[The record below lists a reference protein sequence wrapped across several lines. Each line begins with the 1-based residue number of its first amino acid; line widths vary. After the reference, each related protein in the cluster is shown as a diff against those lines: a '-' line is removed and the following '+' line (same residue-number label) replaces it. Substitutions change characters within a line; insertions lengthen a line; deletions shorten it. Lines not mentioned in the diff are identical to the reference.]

1 VGNCAVR
8 RSRVAP
14 SVTASV
20 LQDRSD
26 LARRLAGWV
35 ERFSPGAGQG
45 MKKVLMETK
54 RRLVALAVLALLLVG
69 EATPALAQSYDTTGA
84 PEELPYRA
92 GEPVPLG
99 YHLEQSPRGDTVA
112 AGSVL
117 FGLSYGVAVAVG
129 ASDGFQNK
137 KGYLLL
143 PLLGPLLTA
152 TTRKG
157 TRPGTVNLAVIFEAA
172 TDIALQ
178 GYGLGL
184 VLREELRPRPRLLR
198 DAKLRLSVSP
208 ELARDF
214 LGFSLT
220 GEL

>member
-1 VGNCAVR
+1 
-8 RSRVAP
+8 
-14 SVTASV
+14 
-20 LQDRSD
+20 
-26 LARRLAGWV
+26 
-35 ERFSPGAGQG
+35 
-45 MKKVLMETK
+45 MELT
-54 RRLVALAVLALLLVG
+54 RRLVALAVPALLLVG
-69 EATPALAQSYDTTGA
+69 EATPANAQSNEASGA
-84 PEELPYRA
+84 PEELTYHA
-92 GEPVPLG
+92 GEQVPLG
-99 YHLEQSPRGDTVA
+99 YHLEQGPRGDTVA

-117 FGLSYGVAVAVG
+117 FGISYGVAVAVG
-129 ASDGFQNK
+129 ASDGFENE

-143 PLLGPLLTA
+143 PLFGPLLTA

-157 TRPGTVNLAVIFEAA
+157 TRPGAVDLAVIFEAG

-184 VLREELRPRPRLLR
+184 VLREVLRPRPRLAR

-214 LGFSLT
+214 VGLSLM